1 MAVSLYDFSVPLFV
15 RSLTNLSNLLDKG
28 VAYATARKFDP
39 NVFADM
45 RLFADMHPLK
55 RQVQIACDT
64 VKGAAGRL
72 SGTEIPKHEDT
83 EATIEDLKAR
93 IAKTIAFVKS
103 VDANRISGAENSP
116 ISLKFPSRTMEFT
129 GKSYLTDFVLPNL
142 YFHVTTTYAILRNNG
157 VELGKGDFLA

>member
-15 RSLTNLSNLLDKG
+15 RSLTNLSALLDKG

-39 NVFADM
+39 TVLVES
-45 RLFADMHPLK
+45 RLYPDMHPLK

-72 SGTEIPKHEDT
+72 GGAEIPKHEDT
-83 EATIEDLKAR
+83 EATMDELKAR

-103 VDANRISGAENSP
+103 VDAAKIAAAENSP
-116 ISLKFPSRTMEFT
+116 VTLKFPSRTMEFT
-129 GKSYLTDFVLPNL
+129 GKSYLTDFVIPNL
-142 YFHVTTTYAILRNNG
+142 YFHVTVAYAILRNNG
-157 VELGKGDFLA
+157 VEIGKGDFLA

>member
-15 RSLTNLSNLLDKG
+15 RALTNLSTLLDKG

-39 NVFADM
+39 NVLADL
-45 RLFADMHPLK
+45 RLYPDMLPLK

-72 SGTEIPKHEDT
+72 SGAEIPKHEDN
-83 EATIEDLKAR
+83 EATIDELKAR
-93 IAKTIAFVKS
+93 IAKTIAYVKS
-103 VDANRISGAENSP
+103 VDSTKISGAENTTVA
-116 ISLKFPSRTMEFT
+116 LKFPSRTLEFT

-142 YFHVTTTYAILRNNG
+142 YFHVTTTYAILRHNG
-157 VELGKGDFLA
+157 VEIGKSDFLA